1 MSEQAEVLILADNSS
16 LHRQTD
22 QMKKAGWNANQ
33 RQVRFIQEIQRAR
46 KEGVLL
52 VFGTD
57 CGAYGMIHGEQ
68 YKALYGEG
76 QLGSSPMEALLM
88 ATRDAA
94 AALGKLDELGTIQEG
109 KLADLIIV
117 NADPLA
123 DLRNLHQVLCVIK
136 AGSVYDPAELISAL
150 KP

>member
-1 MSEQAEVLILADNSS
+1 
-16 LHRQTD
+16 
-22 QMKKAGWNANQ
+22 
-33 RQVRFIQEIQRAR
+33 
-46 KEGVLL
+46 
-52 VFGTD
+52 
-57 CGAYGMIHGEQ
+57 MIHGEQ

-76 QLGSSPMEALLM
+76 QLGSSAMEALLM